1 MKGIVYRSA
10 ALALACIVALSVL
23 AVPSF
28 ATDYQSTYN
37 FWNWAYDNSWFLG
50 KAIIGFSAGNVCQV
64 SEDGLHHATTHSG
77 GGGSVDGQQVYN
89 CVCDLCGQEFQAV
102 ATDLEQTYYDDT
114 NALYQTIDSNN
125 CIRGFGKWY
134 LRNYVTQGC
143 CTPTFPSGLSSN
155 SSGVNNSCEVA
166 SRVAH
171 SSTKKCYLGFVYSVN
186 LDYDCTLYFG
196 STAISYHGV
205 DASLADGVSL
215 STYLRNPDDSFAPTQ
230 YGQNGYIYHDYKAN
244 TQLYVQVDLC
254 GISSPLAGDIE
265 YIFGDLPD
273 VYVILPDQ
281 EYVYTPYDYDNVIY
295 VVDDDDIYEKKPLDH
310 IVDEQGLNYYNPV
323 TNTTTNITNWT
334 YDYSDRSYTC
344 TTENNTTTTI
354 TYGDEYITINEGDVN
369 NTYITYNIY
378 YYTAPEDSGDG
389 SGSGSDGEGSGSS
402 GSGDNSDDGDGIGGG
417 LGELLGSLLGGLIDL
432 ITGLIS
438 GLIDSL
444 INLVEMTIEK
454 LGQVVNLFG
463 EFGDALKVL
472 WSWLPD
478 EVVTILAA
486 GVSVVVFA
494 SVIKLFV

>member
-77 GGGSVDGQQVYN
+77 GGGSVDGQRVYK

-102 ATDLEQTYYDDT
+102 ATDLEQTYNNNREYDSISSDLTYSPNTKWFFTGKQSVSTCVLGWSDYDT
-114 NALYQTIDSNN
+114 VSVTHSVNHNT
-125 CIRGFGKWY
+125 Y
-134 LRNYVTQGC
+134 LSFDIACN
-143 CTPTFPSGLSSN
+143 F
-155 SSGVNNSCEVA
+155 
-166 SRVAH
+166 
-171 SSTKKCYLGFVYSVN
+171 YLEKSAFVYIGAASKT
-186 LDYDCTLYFG
+186 TLCNSNTQWFHTSGYVCDSSYNRVSSLG
-196 STAISYHGV
+196 AISQKQDYVMEAGYYQLECTVYASCNNHLPGV
-205 DASLADGVSL
+205 
-215 STYLRNPDDSFAPTQ
+215 T
-230 YGQNGYIYHDYKAN
+230 
-244 TQLYVQVDLC
+244 
-254 GISSPLAGDIE
+254 E
-265 YIFGDLPD
+265 YIDIIFPPITVTFEELQFFNDRPSIFSPSFSYENENGKET
-273 VYVILPDQ
+273 VSDQ
-281 EYVYTPYDYDNVIY
+281 QI
-295 VVDDDDIYEKKPLDH
+295 I
-310 IVDEQGLNYYNPV
+310 DEQGLYYYNPV

-378 YYTAPEDSGDG
+378 YYTTPEDSGDG
-389 SGSGSDGEGSGSS
+389 SGSG
-402 GSGDNSDDGDGIGGG
+402 DNSDDGSGIGGG